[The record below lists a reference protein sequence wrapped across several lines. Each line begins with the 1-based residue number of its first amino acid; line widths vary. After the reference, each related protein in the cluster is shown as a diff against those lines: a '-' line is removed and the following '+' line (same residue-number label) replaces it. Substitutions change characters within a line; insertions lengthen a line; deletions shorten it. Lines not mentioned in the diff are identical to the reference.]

1 MLRAVLTFH
10 SVDDGAG
17 PLSYA
22 PADLETLLAT
32 LCAAELP
39 VVDLDTLLAAETTH
53 GVALTFDDG
62 MRSVFEVA
70 LPILRRHRAPA
81 HLFLGTL
88 AVENAATAAGAY
100 AMLTWDQVARL
111 ADGGVAI
118 ESHTHSH
125 RDLRA
130 LADAEIDAE
139 CARADALIERHVGRR
154 PRYFAYPFGCCD
166 RRVAQRI
173 GTRYT
178 AAFTNRMGFVSP
190 RAPRSRLPRLD
201 VHYLRGA
208 FARVPLTAPP
218 LRAYLMWRKGLR
230 KLRGSE

>member
-17 PLSYA
+17 PLSYP
-22 PADLETLLAT
+22 PADFEALLAT
-32 LCAAELP
+32 LRAAELP
-39 VVDLDTLLAAETTH
+39 VVDLDTLLAVETTR

-88 AVENAATAAGAY
+88 AVEATAAGAY

-111 ADGGVAI
+111 ADSGVAI

-125 RDLRA
+125 RDLRP

-139 CARADALIERHVGRR
+139 CAKADALIEHHVGRR

-173 GTRYT
+173 GARYT

-190 RAPRSRLPRLD
+190 RAARSRLPRLD
-201 VHYLRGA
+201 AHYLRGT

-218 LRAYLMWRKGLR
+218 LRAYLMCRKGLR